1 LASAAETGKAD
12 LVQALLG
19 VVKPSQQAIDTAYE
33 RAVELKRVDVAA
45 VLKKA
50 GAQEPAPAF
59 TTDPTVLERYA
70 GNYRSD
76 DVPLTIRVF
85 VKEGNLFIQATGQ
98 GELPLT
104 ARSATQ
110 FEFKAAGVEV
120 VFASDGTF
128 TLKQGPGSFL
138 FKKTVNP

>member
-1 LASAAETGKAD
+1 
-12 LVQALLG
+12 VQALLG
-19 VVKPSQQAIDTAYE
+19 VVKPSQQAIDNAYE
-33 RAVELKRVDVAA
+33 KALEQKRTDVVA
-45 VLKKA
+45 VLKQA
-50 GAQEPAPAF
+50 GAHEPAPAF

-85 VKEGNLFIQATGQ
+85 VKDGNLFIQATGQ
-98 GELPLT
+98 GELPLK